1 MTAMNNLVFKGQ
13 NNQALTNSLLVAEKF
28 GKEHRNV
35 IRAIEDIV
43 CAQNCAQTNNQQ
55 LTKMFALAY
64 YDVPLNNGTG
74 AVRKAPMY
82 VMNRDGFT
90 LLAMGFTG
98 EKALQFKLDYIN
110 AFNQMEETIRNG
122 GHHVPGS
129 FREALL
135 LAAEQQARIEEQQKM
150 IEANRPK
157 VLFAEA
163 VETSQRSC
171 LIGELAKILKQ
182 NGIEIGQN
190 RLFRWLR
197 ENGYL
202 CKTGENYNL
211 PTQRAMDMGLFEIKK
226 TTINKP
232 DGTILVTTTSK
243 ITGKGQIY
251 FVNKFIEENKLQQA
265 V

>member
-1 MTAMNNLVFKGQ
+1 MTTMNNLVFKGQ

-28 GKEHRNV
+28 GKEHQHILRDIRNLIGGMSNFGETPYFV
-35 IRAIEDIV
+35 ETSYIHE
-43 CAQNCAQTNNQQ
+43 QNGRE
-55 LTKMFALAY
+55 Y
-64 YDVPLNNGTG
+64 
-74 AVRKAPMY
+74 PMY

-98 EKALQFKLDYIN
+98 EKALKFKLDYIN
-110 AFNQMEETIRNG
+110 AFNQMEEMIKSG

-135 LAAEQQARIEEQQKM
+135 LTAEQQARIEEQQNI

-171 LIGELAKILKQ
+171 LIGELAKILNQ
-182 NGIEIGQN
+182 NGIKIGQN
-190 RLFRWLR
+190 RLFQLLR
-197 ENGYL
+197 DEGYL

-211 PTQRAMDMGLFEIKK
+211 PTQRAMEMNLFEIKK
-226 TTINKP
+226 TIINKP
-232 DGTILVTTTSK
+232 DGTILVTTTTK
-243 ITGKGQIY
+243 VTGKGQIY
-251 FVNKFIEENKLQQA
+251 FINKFLREKQQKQA